1 MRAIRT
7 PEGRRL
13 EDFLERC
20 RAATL
25 RRALSEE
32 WLNALIP
39 GIRLLIGC
47 DQGEDMH
54 LEGDAATHTVMTCM
68 ALPIFSRRYL
78 DREPDFVER
87 LAALI
92 HDWKKPACRRNFV
105 QKPPF
110 PDHEAEAAAEI
121 PALARRIGLSASE
134 TERLHFVV
142 ANHGLAHEFP
152 RLPSEERRRLATSP
166 FWMSLGLLQAA
177 DAHSCWLPGGG
188 HLPIHW
194 ELLEWEALNAS
205 GEIESL
211 TDDALSFSRRP
222 TALPFS
228 IFSSAVVSLAPDRAQ
243 QL

>member
-1 MRAIRT
+1 MQTIRT

-13 EDFLERC
+13 EDFLARC

-47 DQGEDMH
+47 HQGNDMH
-54 LEGDAATHTVMTCM
+54 LEGDVATHTVMTCM

-78 DREPDFVER
+78 DREPDFIER

-92 HDWKKPACRRNFV
+92 HDWKKPVCRRNFV

-110 PDHEAEAAAEI
+110 PDHEATAAAEI
-121 PALARRIGLSASE
+121 PSLAQRIGLSTAE

-142 ANHGLAHEFP
+142 ANHGLVHEFP
-152 RLPSEERRRLATSP
+152 RLSGEERRRLATSP

-194 ELLEWEALNAS
+194 ELLEWEALNAA
-205 GEIESL
+205 GEMRNL
-211 TDDALSFSRRP
+211 TEDALSFYRGP

-228 IFSSAVVSLAPDRAQ
+228 TFSSAVVSPALYGAH

>member
-1 MRAIRT
+1 MRTIRT
-7 PEGRRL
+7 SEGRRL
-13 EDFLERC
+13 EEFLTRC

-25 RRALSEE
+25 WRALSEE

-47 DQGEDMH
+47 DQGNDMH

-68 ALPIFSRRYL
+68 ALPIFARRYL

-92 HDWKKPACRRNFV
+92 HDWKKPVCRRGFV
-105 QKPPF
+105 QKLPF
-110 PDHEAEAAAEI
+110 PGHEMAAAAEV
-121 PALARRIGLSASE
+121 PSLARRIGLSAAE
-134 TERLHFVV
+134 MERLHFVV
-142 ANHGLAHEFP
+142 ANHGVAHAFP
-152 RLPSEERRRLATSP
+152 YLPAEERRRLATSP
-166 FWMSLGLLQAA
+166 HWVSLGLLQAA

-194 ELLEWEALNAS
+194 ELLEWEALTCS
-205 GEIESL
+205 GA
-211 TDDALSFSRRP
+211 ALSP
-222 TALPFS
+222 TLFLP
-228 IFSSAVVSLAPDRAQ
+228 ISSFAPLDLSAQTYAQ